1 MTFLNPTF
9 LFALVASAIPIL
21 IHLLNLRRL
30 KTVEFSSVKFLKELQ
45 LSRIRSLKI
54 KQIILLILRV
64 FGIVFLVLAFARPV
78 IKGYLFKPILS
89 GQARSSVVIVL
100 DNTLSMASVDEN
112 GSFINQAKSIANGI
126 ASLLNESDEFALIR
140 LSDIPSVST
149 DGFIH
154 DVSHLRKLIDETS
167 FVYSHKKITDA
178 ISIAGRIIESSRNLN
193 REIYIISDFQKSEF
207 ASEIKKD
214 FKLSPDVKVFL
225 VNVGNFTKG
234 NLSVDKVEIK
244 NKIIFSGRTLAL
256 EAGITNHSDSDVE
269 NYVVSVFVNGRR
281 VAQKSINLEGKSA
294 KTVDF
299 NILTEEMSSF
309 VDGFVEIED
318 DDFNFDNRR
327 YFTLYIPNEVKVL
340 LVGGLDDL
348 RFLQL
353 AFSTIKE
360 MFKNTF
366 FKITETTLQFLPKVN
381 FSNFDVIFI
390 VNPSYIDRQIAVK
403 LKSFVSNGGG
413 LVIFLGSKLNA
424 KLMNQE
430 FNSVF
435 GLPEFEGIVKQ
446 KMFFSKVEYE
456 NPVFEGVFI
465 EKPKKIDSPEIIE
478 YVKFRTNYG
487 LTNIIELS
495 DGTPFLA
502 EKTEGNGKILIY
514 TTEPTDKFSDL
525 PYKSIFIPL
534 VLQSVLYLSGSINL
548 KAEYSIDDTVEI
560 PRYQVAKFF
569 GRNPRELK
577 LKRPDGSDF
586 IFKLSDAQLN
596 LAYATIPGVY
606 FVSENIPTE
615 SSGKFIK
622 VAFNPPRD
630 EFVYEKISEA
640 EVENLM
646 KRFGVGQY
654 RFLTPGDER
663 KIANEILRA
672 RYGVELWKF
681 FLVLSLLAFFIESII
696 SRKM

>member
-9 LFALVASAIPIL
+9 LFALLASAIPIL

-45 LSRIRSLKI
+45 FSRIRSLKI
-54 KQIILLILRV
+54 KQLILLMLRV
-64 FGIVFLVLAFARPV
+64 LGIVFLVLAFARPV

-89 GQARSSVVIVL
+89 GQAKSSVVIIL

-112 GSFINQAKSIANGI
+112 GKFINQAKSIANGI

-140 LSDIPSVST
+140 LSDIPDVST

-154 DVSHLRKLIDETS
+154 DVGYLKKLIEETN

-178 ISIAGRIIESSRNLN
+178 ITVAGRIIENSKNLN

-207 ASEIKKD
+207 TSEIKKD

-244 NKIIFSGRTLAL
+244 NRIIFSGRTLAL
-256 EAGITNHSDSDVE
+256 EANVTNHGDSDVE
-269 NYVVSVFVNGRR
+269 NYVVSVFLNGRR
-281 VAQKSINLEGKSA
+281 VAQKSVNLAGKSS

-299 NILTEEMSSF
+299 NILTEEMNGF

-318 DDFNFDNRR
+318 DNFNFDNRR
-327 YFTLYIPNEVKVL
+327 YFTLYIPNEIKIL
-340 LVGGLDDL
+340 LVGSSDDL
-348 RFLQL
+348 KFLQL

-360 MFKNTF
+360 MFKSAF
-366 FKITETTLQFLPKVN
+366 FKITETTLQSGVN
-381 FSNFDVIFI
+381 FSNFDVVFV
-390 VNPSYIDRQIAVK
+390 VNPNYIDRQSAVK

-413 LVIFLGSKLNA
+413 LVIFLGSKLDA
-424 KLMNQE
+424 KLMNQN
-430 FNSVF
+430 FNSIF
-435 GLPEFEGIVKQ
+435 GLPELEGIVKQ
-446 KMFFSKVEYE
+446 KMFFSRVEYN
-456 NPVFEGVFI
+456 NPIFEGVFV
-465 EKPKKIDSPEIIE
+465 EKPRKIDSPEIIE
-478 YVKFRTNYG
+478 YVKFKTTYG
-487 LTNIIELS
+487 LTSIIELG

-502 EKTEGNGKILIY
+502 EKTEGNGRILIY
-514 TTEPTDKFSDL
+514 TTEPNDKFSNL

-534 VLQSVLYLSGSINL
+534 VLQSVLYLSNPINL
-548 KAEYSIDDTVEI
+548 KPEYSIGDTVEI
-560 PRYQVAKFF
+560 PQYQVVKFF
-569 GRNPRELK
+569 GGNSRELK
-577 LKRPDGSDF
+577 LNRPDGSDF
-586 IFKLSDAQLN
+586 AFRLSDTQLN
-596 LAYATIPGVY
+596 LSYATIPGVY
-606 FVSENIPTE
+606 SVSENVPTKV
-615 SSGKFIK
+615 SGKLIK
-622 VAFNPPRD
+622 IAFNPPK
-630 EFVYEKISEA
+630 EESVYEKITEA
-640 EVENLM
+640 EIENLM
-646 KRFGVGQY
+646 KRLGVGQY

-681 FLVLSLLAFFIESII
+681 FLALSLLSFLIESII